1 MTCNEEWP
9 QWPEV
14 NKTYKNQQPIQTR
27 EVTGKCSLLQN
38 LKRIKNV
45 NLIQACV
52 NEQKFKKY
60 FQLVVFN
67 PYFVLLN
74 SILKV

>member
-38 LKRIKNV
+38 LKH
-45 NLIQACV
+45 
-52 NEQKFKKY
+52 
-60 FQLVVFN
+60 
-67 PYFVLLN
+67 VL
-74 SILKV
+74 KM